1 MKRKILIADD
11 EPNMIWAL
19 KRALTKEGYEVLS
32 VENGEEAVKT
42 FEEQEPDLVILDLK
56 MPKMDGMEALKAIK
70 EINPKVPVMMI
81 TAHGTTKVAV
91 EAMKI
96 GALDYI
102 LKPFDIEEL
111 RMTIRKA
118 LEYKTLNDEVR
129 YLRGKLKEESNQIIY
144 KSKVMDDLMKIVYK
158 VAPTDATVLI
168 QAESGTGKELIA
180 NVIHEYSNRH
190 KGPLIKI
197 NCGALPENLLES
209 ELFGYEKGAFTGA
222 TSRKKGKFE
231 LAHGGT
237 IFLDEI
243 GEISEAMQVKL
254 LRVLQEKEFQRVGG
268 EETIKGDFRVIAA
281 TNKNLHE
288 MVDRGEFR
296 EDLYYRLNVIPIHIP
311 PLRERR
317 EDIPLLVDYFI
328 ERYCRQMGKPKMSIS
343 KSALEKMMNYEW
355 KGNIRELQN
364 IVERGVIL
372 SYGSEITE
380 DILPND
386 IRNASNTINSNF
398 ILPEE
403 GVSLEEVERSLI
415 IQALERTGY
424 NQTRAAKLLGITR
437 HTLMYRLEKYNI
449 DIKPR

>member
-296 EDLYYRLNVIPIHIP
+296 
-311 PLRERR
+311 
-317 EDIPLLVDYFI
+317 
-328 ERYCRQMGKPKMSIS
+328 
-343 KSALEKMMNYEW
+343 
-355 KGNIRELQN
+355 
-364 IVERGVIL
+364 
-372 SYGSEITE
+372 
-380 DILPND
+380 
-386 IRNASNTINSNF
+386 
-398 ILPEE
+398 
-403 GVSLEEVERSLI
+403 
-415 IQALERTGY
+415 
-424 NQTRAAKLLGITR
+424 
-437 HTLMYRLEKYNI
+437 
-449 DIKPR
+449 

>member
-42 FEEQEPDLVILDLK
+42 FEKEEPDLVILDLK

-70 EINPKVPVMMI
+70 EINHKVPVMMI

-91 EAMKI
+91 EAMKM

-111 RMTIRKA
+111 RVTIRKA

-129 YLRGKLKEESNQIIY
+129 YLRGKLREESNQIIY
-144 KSKVMDDLMKIVYK
+144 KSRVMDDLMKMVYK

-386 IRNASNTINSNF
+386 IRNASNTISSNF

-403 GVSLEEVERSLI
+403 GVSLEEVERSFI